1 MKKIKTIIIF
11 SLIFIL
17 SGCSVEYNLT
27 INEDNTIN
35 EKVVAEEKTKRM
47 ESLTRL
53 KGDQAVTYLYD
64 MFKRPNE
71 DIEISSRED
80 DYNTYATAITSHDSI
95 DEYVSKFSSDVFE
108 TVKIEKNNGK
118 IKFNAKQ
125 SNLLGGISSYSLLY
139 DDITVN
145 VKIPFKVIENNAD
158 SVRGNIYTWKINK
171 DEEYKTISFTYEEGS
186 KKDKLNVKV
195 NEKTYNINYGIIVAG
210 VMILLIS
217 IIVLFVYIKNKK
229 NNVV

>member
-1 MKKIKTIIIF
+1 MKNIKKIIFF

-27 INEDNTIN
+27 INEDSTIN
-35 EKVVAEEKTKRM
+35 EKVVATEKTKRM

-71 DIEISSRED
+71 DIKISSRED
-80 DYNTYATAITSHDSI
+80 EYNTYATAITSHDSI

-108 TVKIEKNNGK
+108 NVKIEKNNGQ
-118 IKFNAKQ
+118 IKFDAKQ
-125 SNLLGGISSYSLLY
+125 SKLLGGSLSYSLVY

-145 VKIPFKVIENNAD
+145 VKIPFKVIDHNAD
-158 SVRGNIYTWKINK
+158 SVKGNIYTWKINK
-171 DEEYKTISFTYEEGS
+171 DQDYKNINFTYEEGS
-186 KKDKLNVKV
+186 KKDKVNVKV
-195 NEKTYNINYGIIVAG
+195 NKKTYNINYGIIVAG

-217 IIVLFVYIKNKK
+217 VIVLFVYVKNKK
-229 NNVV
+229 NNIV